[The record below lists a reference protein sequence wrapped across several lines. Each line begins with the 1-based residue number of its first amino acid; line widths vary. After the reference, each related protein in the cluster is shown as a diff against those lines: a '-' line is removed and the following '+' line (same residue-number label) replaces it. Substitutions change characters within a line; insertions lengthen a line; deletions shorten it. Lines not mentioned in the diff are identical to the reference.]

1 MTPLQKQFVPKQYYN
16 PSLLRLDV
24 IPEPIRSENNEFT
37 ILEIGPVNIWGCCNP
52 IPIELYSAPEEE
64 KKKLRMIIRF

>member
-1 MTPLQKQFVPKQYYN
+1 
-16 PSLLRLDV
+16 LDV

-37 ILEIGPVNIWGCCNP
+37 ILEIGLVNVWGCCNP

-64 KKKLRMIIRF
+64 KKR